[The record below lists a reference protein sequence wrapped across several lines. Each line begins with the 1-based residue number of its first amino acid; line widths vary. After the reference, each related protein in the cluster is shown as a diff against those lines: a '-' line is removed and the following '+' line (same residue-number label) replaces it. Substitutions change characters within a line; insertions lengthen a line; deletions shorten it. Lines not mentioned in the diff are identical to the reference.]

1 MLTPRQ
7 LKEFVNKHGRN
18 QTSEFKTTPA
28 VFNAK
33 QFVCD
38 SDINSIMRKMDKDGD
53 GLLSFTDF
61 FATMLP
67 YFIYY
72 DPYEAQAKKDQKLY
86 EEYQQSKILLS
97 NNKEIKHTNTA
108 AMARAMSAGT
118 MRKKQ

>member
-61 FATMLP
+61 FATLLP

-72 DPYEAQAKKDQKLY
+72 DPYEAQAKKD
-86 EEYQQSKILLS
+86 
-97 NNKEIKHTNTA
+97 
-108 AMARAMSAGT
+108 
-118 MRKKQ
+118 